1 MKLAEILTVEGT
13 YLIAPQMLVLRPHF
27 STPQGGWKKRT
38 EKVTVVR
45 PDGSEL
51 EATAVITMTHLNISG
66 PSVAVEE
73 RYPTTMWLT
82 DRIPE
87 EVPLGSKIMASHE
100 VREALFD

>member
-1 MKLAEILTVEGT
+1 
-13 YLIAPQMLVLRPHF
+13 
-27 STPQGGWKKRT
+27 
-38 EKVTVVR
+38 
-45 PDGSEL
+45 
-51 EATAVITMTHLNISG
+51 MTHLNISG